1 MIYIRTK
8 DGVYELKENMTIENG
23 VYSFFGKIYDT
34 TEKHLFRNDKDLGE
48 FVSQSE
54 NLEELCDRAFAF
66 HKDSPW
72 ESPDLEDFSLDSLK
86 EQILESTENTIDEF
100 IFKLAIWTSKG
111 LIYVAKMNS
120 EGKLVLE

>member
-1 MIYIRTK
+1 MKYIRTK

-54 NLEELCDRAFAF
+54 NLDDLC
-66 HKDSPW
+66 
-72 ESPDLEDFSLDSLK
+72 
-86 EQILESTENTIDEF
+86 DEF
-100 IFKLAIWTSKG
+100 IDEEQHYIIQNKEIIREIPNNQTLKNHTIYGAIWTSKG

-120 EGKLVLE
+120 EGKLELI